1 MSEIEIKRNA
11 ITADGLKKMQERLEE
26 LKTAGRARIAEQI
39 AVARS
44 YGDLSENFEYKEA
57 KREKNR
63 NDSRIRYLER
73 MIKTAKVV
81 RTDHAA
87 GTVGLFD
94 TVVIKMGGM
103 ERTITIVTTLR
114 QNPLKGLISKE
125 SPVGTAL
132 RGRKAGDTVRVV
144 PDGMAPYEVT
154 ILSVTRG
161 QDDDS
166 LEISKY

>member
-1 MSEIEIKRNA
+1 MRDEL
-11 ITADGLKKMQERLEE
+11 TAVDIRKMREE
-26 LKTAGRARIAEQI
+26 LDHRIKVLRPQMIAEVQRCR
-39 AVARS
+39 A

-81 RTDHAA
+81 RTDHAE

-125 SPVGTAL
+125 SPVGKAL
-132 RGRKAGDTVRVV
+132 LGHRVGDTVRVV

-161 QDDDS
+161 RDDDS

>member
-1 MSEIEIKRNA
+1 MRDEL
-11 ITADGLKKMQERLEE
+11 TAVDIRKMREE
-26 LKTAGRARIAEQI
+26 LDHRIKVLRPQMIAEVQRCR
-39 AVARS
+39 A

-125 SPVGTAL
+125 SPVGKAL
-132 RGRKAGDTVRVV
+132 LGRKAGDTVRVV